1 MSDILTFMET
11 VLKKPAKI
19 TEGIYFSKNTGKFFE
34 IVKRKNGTIR
44 PKYVCGGYGPK
55 VPEVMFRIHFEALK
69 YYELIIPYED

>member
-34 IVKRKNGTIR
+34 IVKRKMGLLDRSTFAADLA
-44 PKYVCGGYGPK
+44 PKLL
-55 VPEVMFRIHFEALK
+55 IHFIVTRTSGAKGIFSTLRST
-69 YYELIIPYED
+69 I